1 MENYHWKGLPV
12 FNPFAYVISVI
23 NAVRE
28 IFSLSTDYKDSFRR
42 EAQRIIDA
50 FKAHNLPPN
59 EVMRL
64 LPDGMLGDDPSVL
77 ERATTLK
84 KNLKHV
90 SPWVASTLQLDPHWI
105 KGRSD
110 FPHKRVSS
118 YKHFAELKDFFE
130 AKQIEDPNMD
140 RFVLHVFK
148 ADDAPMDKSQGR
160 FVVVLEEHFAELDD
174 QYFSRFF
181 YLSHGHDFDNPH
193 ALLNLLQ
200 IMALAFHYG
209 IHSWGRVM
217 KPAHLHA
224 LDEGRG
230 FIPLLWREILVKS
243 WYPEDPLWERCTG
256 DQVWNAAAR
265 KELEAD
271 LIRNGM
277 SELVQR
283 LQADRDRFAGKQ
295 PVVGM

>member
-1 MENYHWKGLPV
+1 MGNYNLKGFAV
-12 FNPFAYVISVI
+12 FNPFSYVSSAI
-23 NAVRE
+23 NAGRD
-28 IFSLSTDYKDSFRR
+28 IFSLSTDYRDSFRR

-50 FKAHNLPPN
+50 FKAHDLPPN

-64 LPDGMLGDDPSVL
+64 LPEGIVGDDPSVL
-77 ERATTLK
+77 ERASSLK
-84 KNLKHV
+84 KYLKHL
-90 SPWVASTLQLDPHWI
+90 SPWVASTLQLNPLWL

-110 FPHKRVSS
+110 YPHKRVLS
-118 YKHFAELKDFFE
+118 YKHFSELKDFFE

-148 ADDAPMDKSQGR
+148 ADDAPMDKSNGR

-174 QYFSRFF
+174 DSCSRFF
-181 YLSHGHDFDNPH
+181 YLSHGHDFDNRN

-217 KPAHLHA
+217 KPAHILA

-230 FIPLLWREILVKS
+230 FIPLLWRDILVKS

-265 KELEAD
+265 KELDAD

-277 SELVQR
+277 PGLVQR

-295 PVVGM
+295 PVVVM